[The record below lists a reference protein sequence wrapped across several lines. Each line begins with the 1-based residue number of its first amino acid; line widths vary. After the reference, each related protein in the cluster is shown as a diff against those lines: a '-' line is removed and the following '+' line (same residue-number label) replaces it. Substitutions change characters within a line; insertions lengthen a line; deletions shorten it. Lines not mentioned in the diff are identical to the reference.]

1 MMRPAEIPKGTLQD
15 ALYTLSIEKEMPDAA
30 FLDEVIRAYPE
41 YSEELTDFAVDLAID
56 RFANRIHEES
66 AVPSLAELQNVSPS
80 VSRALSRF
88 QNCLHSV
95 QTTAVSDSVID
106 LLHGTNQSYEV
117 ANPFSRL
124 TRDQY
129 RNVARN
135 LNVNTVFISK
145 FRDRQIVPDTV
156 PVEFQRRMATAI
168 DVPVELLIAHINASQ
183 GAPQR
188 QLYKADKKPT
198 NSIQQNFEEAV
209 KGSGL
214 SLEQQQALLEL

>member
-1 MMRPAEIPKGTLQD
+1 MMRPAEMPKRTLQD
-15 ALYTLSIEKEMPDAA
+15 ALYTLAIEKEMPDAA
-30 FLDEVIRAYPE
+30 LLDDVIRAYPE
-41 YSEELTDFAVDLAID
+41 FSEELTDFAVDLAID
-56 RFANRIHEES
+56 RRLNWAHGEDALPS
-66 AVPSLAELQNVSPS
+66 AAELQNVSPC

-95 QTTAVSDSVID
+95 QTTAISDAVISPS
-106 LLHGTNQSYEV
+106 HGTSQPREV
-117 ANPFSRL
+117 ANPFSHL

-135 LNVNTVFISK
+135 LNVNTVLISK
-145 FRDRQIVPDTV
+145 FRDRQIVPDSV

-168 DVPVELLIAHINASQ
+168 DVPVDLLIAHINASQ
-183 GAPQR
+183 GAPQK

-198 NSIQQNFEEAV
+198 NAIQQSFEEAI